1 MQKVKT
7 FKSKQKNKK
16 MFLIGRILIFTIIF
30 VGLWMFS
37 SNLYKFS
44 RGFFADHKI
53 TLLSQAEELLLPG
66 DKEMQMELPDKAK
79 QKAYEKIAV
88 DDRLPLDKKMELA
101 KKQALEPVL
110 YPIRPELGEVIGE
123 LYIPKI
129 DATLPIYH
137 GTNEE
142 ELDLGVGH
150 YADSV
155 LPGENDNCILA
166 GHRDT
171 VFRKLGEVGEGDL
184 LIVHTSAGE
193 FEYTVNKVRIVDA
206 NDRTVIVPKPK
217 ATLTVSTCYPFT
229 FIGSAPQRYILVAYL
244 SSKTLQ

>member
-1 MQKVKT
+1 
-7 FKSKQKNKK
+7 
-16 MFLIGRILIFTIIF
+16 
-30 VGLWMFS
+30 MFS

-44 RGFFADHKI
+44 RGFIDAPKV
-53 TLLSQAEELLLPG
+53 TYLSQAEEMSLTDDEELQKEEPDTTEQVTYKEITAD
-66 DKEMQMELPDKAK
+66 DKFL
-79 QKAYEKIAV
+79 
-88 DDRLPLDKKMELA
+88 LDKKKELA

-110 YPIRPELGEVIGE
+110 YPTRPKIGEVIGE

-155 LPGENDNCILA
+155 LPGENDNSILA

-184 LIVHTSAGE
+184 FIVRTSAGE
-193 FEYTVNKVRIVDA
+193 FEYTVNKVRIVDS